1 VTSFSQNARVAALLW
16 ILASVVG
23 GMRLIYVPK
32 ALFVHGSA
40 AATASNIA
48 AHESLFRFGIVC
60 YLVAAVLFLFVILT
74 LYRLL
79 KDVDPM
85 LAALMAILGGLITP
99 IFVVNTVTDV
109 GALLFA
115 RGTEYLSVIDAQ
127 QRVAFV
133 RMFLDLHSN
142 LDLANEV
149 FWGSWL
155 FPFGV
160 LLYKSGFVPR
170 LLGVWAILG
179 GAAWLADCFTGFLF
193 PAYHNKVFLYGQV
206 FMQGE
211 LVTMFWLMIIGVKQ
225 RRLPAAT

>member
-1 VTSFSQNARVAALLW
+1 MTSLSKRGRVAAFLW

-23 GMRLIYVPK
+23 GVRLIYVPK
-32 ALFVHGSA
+32 TLFVRGSA
-40 AATASNIA
+40 AATTSNIA

-60 YLVAAVLFLFVILT
+60 YLIGAVLFLFVILA

-79 KDVDPM
+79 KDVDPR
-85 LAALMAILGGLITP
+85 LAILMVILGGLITP
-99 IFVVNTVTDV
+99 IFVVNTATDV

-115 RGTEYLSVIDAQ
+115 RGTEYLSVIDSH
-127 QRVAFV
+127 QRAAFV

-155 FPFGV
+155 FPFGA

-170 LLGVWAILG
+170 PLGVWVILG
-179 GAAWLADCFTGFLF
+179 GLAWLADCFTGFLF
-193 PAYHNKVFLYGQV
+193 PAYDSKVFLYGQV

-211 LVTMFWLMIIGVKQ
+211 LVTMLWLMIVGAKE
-225 RRLPAAT
+225 RRLAAAT